1 MAARHVIALAT
12 EQILAGQDPPSFD
25 QLVEQASCAIQAGLR
40 SLLGKVINATGVLLH
55 TNLGRAPLSPAALQ
69 ASAEVGGG
77 YSNLEYD
84 LAESSRGSR
93 YSHAMELL
101 RAVTGAECGLV
112 VNNNAAAVVLALRTL
127 AQGREVIVSRGELIE
142 IGGEFRLPDI
152 MAESGAIMR
161 EVGTTNRTHLNDY
174 ESAITEQTA
183 AIVKIHP
190 SNYQVLGF
198 TASVGA
204 ARLAALCRER
214 GILFIHDLGSG
225 LLRHT
230 VAGARPA
237 WLTREPSVEQA
248 IQAGADLVTFSG
260 DKLLGGPQ
268 AGILVGKQ
276 SVIDR
281 LHTSPLLR
289 AFRVDKTTLAALQ
302 STLLAYLENR
312 ENELPLWQMALLTPQ
327 DLELRSKCLV
337 DGLGVK
343 DTSNCAVKVTRGNS
357 AAGGGSAPGAEIPTA
372 LIKISCKN
380 LSGGQLLQTLIDYD
394 PPIIARVEDEALTL
408 DLRTVAESDDH
419 ILADALRSIPALC
432 M

>member
-1 MAARHVIALAT
+1 MAT

-25 QLVEQASCAIQAGLR
+25 QLVEQANFAIRAGMR
-40 SLLGKVINATGVLLH
+40 RLLGKVINATGVLLH
-55 TNLGRAPLSPAALQ
+55 TNLGRAPLSNAALQ

-101 RAVTGAECGLV
+101 RAVTGAECALV

-161 EVGTTNRTHLNDY
+161 EVGTTNRTHLSDY
-174 ESAITEQTA
+174 ESAIAEQTA

-204 ARLAALCRER
+204 ARLATLCRER

-225 LLRHT
+225 LLKHNI
-230 VAGARPA
+230 AGGRPA
-237 WLTREPSVEQA
+237 WLAQEPSVEQA

-276 SVIDR
+276 NVIDR
-281 LHTSPLLR
+281 LHNSPLLR

-312 ENELPLWQMALLTPQ
+312 ESELPLWQMALLTPE
-327 DLELRSKCLV
+327 DLELRSKSLV
-337 DGLGVK
+337 GALAFK
-343 DTSNCAVKVTRGNS
+343 DSSDCDIQVVRGNS

-372 LIKISCKN
+372 LIKISCKS
-380 LSGGQLLQTLIDYD
+380 LGGGQLSKSLINND
-394 PPIIARVEDEALTL
+394 PPVIGRVEDEALTL

-419 ILADALRSIPALC
+419 ILADALRRTLALC